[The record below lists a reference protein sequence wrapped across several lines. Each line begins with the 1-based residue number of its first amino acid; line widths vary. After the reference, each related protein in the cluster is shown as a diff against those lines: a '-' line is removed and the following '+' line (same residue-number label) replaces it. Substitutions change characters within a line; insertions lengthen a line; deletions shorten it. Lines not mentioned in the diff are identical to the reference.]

1 MWWPL
6 PKAQR
11 TEQFSAASEFVCVCV
26 YVKERGER
34 DRDRE
39 RQGDRE
45 RQTDRHTEKNKERH
59 RDRERFDS
67 ETEKSKLVWSIDILK
82 QNQLSWLQGNNQV
95 SWGQRVQGS
104 VVARGS
110 DRRSLV
116 MLQTPGLA

>member
-1 MWWPL
+1 MNSQL
-6 PKAQR
+6 TR
-11 TEQFSAASEFVCVCV
+11 
-26 YVKERGER
+26 ER
-34 DRDRE
+34 DRERERETDRQRERWRERDRE

-104 VVARGS
+104 MVARGS